1 MAERRSNKAGWITT
15 LIVAC
20 ILGGAALTSVLLRWL
35 GDWKEHA
42 WGLSLAERI
51 VWGCCLVAA
60 LANVLTRVT
69 IFGWNFRRYFRWPQ
83 EGGGQP
89 APPPGVLPR
98 PARAPWG
105 KSGAASFS
113 ITVVLVSLTGATAV
127 ALTVLWILWDVLGDW
142 VFWLVFKIIAA
153 SWWVLCIVTVLVRL
167 AVFRWQ
173 MKRDAPARPG
183 PQPEGDTPGP
193 DAPGPPGVGGPR
205 APDNVT
211 GVKGNTST

>member
-15 LIVAC
+15 LMVAC
-20 ILGGAALTSVLLRWL
+20 ILGAAAITSTVL
-35 GDWKEHA
+35 G

-60 LANVLTRVT
+60 LAVILTRVT

-83 EGGGQP
+83 EGGGPP
-89 APPPGVLPR
+89 APPPPPGVLPR

-113 ITVVLVSLTGATAV
+113 ITVVLVSLTGAAAV
-127 ALTVLWILWDVLGDW
+127 ALAVLWILRDVLGDW
-142 VFWLVFKIIAA
+142 VFWLVFKIIGA
-153 SWWVLCIVTVLVRL
+153 SWWVLCIATVLVRL

-173 MKRDAPARPG
+173 MKQATSAGPG
-183 PQPEGDTPGP
+183 PGPEGGP
-193 DAPGPPGVGGPR
+193 PEPEAPGPPEEEGPR
-205 APDNVT
+205 AADNVT
-211 GVKGNTST
+211 GVKGNQST